1 MDEIFL
7 HFMFQTILFLNEST
21 LLGAKLKVYV
31 LIKILKFCTGST
43 AKSYHCKYAVSEVLG
58 NRRNLSSKKLGSVL
72 KEVLDHHTLR
82 GKFCSVHPGLVQE
95 GVDRVEVGVEG
106 LHFICKSGL
115 PLISVF
121 TTFQMRFLSKVSFKQ
136 GT

>member
-1 MDEIFL
+1 M
-7 HFMFQTILFLNEST
+7 
-21 LLGAKLKVYV
+21 
-31 LIKILKFCTGST
+31 
-43 AKSYHCKYAVSEVLG
+43 LG

-95 GVDRVEVGVEG
+95 GVNRVEVGVEG
-106 LHFICKSGL
+106 LHFIRNSGL

-121 TTFQMRFLSKVSFKQ
+121 TTFLSKVSLKQ
-136 GT
+136 GTQDCPKAEAMTPFHGEQLKSGLRYALALLALLLAPV

>member
-1 MDEIFL
+1 M
-7 HFMFQTILFLNEST
+7 
-21 LLGAKLKVYV
+21 
-31 LIKILKFCTGST
+31 
-43 AKSYHCKYAVSEVLG
+43 
-58 NRRNLSSKKLGSVL
+58 LGSVL